1 MSGLIHKNVAT
12 HAASRAAR
20 FIAGALLLC
29 SAALAAPRAH
39 AAEIIPSLGMTR
51 TPTTGDETRLSYG
64 LAVRGNIAPM
74 LAAEIGMSY
83 RQDKLLNGQVESKQ
97 WPLTASLWAKPMP
110 MLYAGGGVGWYN
122 TTLHYPNTPLL
133 ASSTTQKFGVH
144 LGGGITLP
152 IVPGVASADLNGR
165 YVYLGD
171 QQSDLPPNKFKA
183 DYWTTSLGVAFH
195 F

>member
-1 MSGLIHKNVAT
+1 MSVVSHKSVAART
-12 HAASRAAR
+12 HR
-20 FIAGALLLC
+20 FIAAALLLC
-29 SAALAAPRAH
+29 AVAFAAPQAK
-39 AAEIIPSLGMTR
+39 AAEIIPSMGMTR
-51 TPTTGDETRLSYG
+51 TPTNGDDTRISYG

-83 RQDKLLNGQVESKQ
+83 RKDELFSGQVESTQ
-97 WPLTASLWAKPMP
+97 WPVTASLWAKPMP
-110 MLYAGGGVGWYN
+110 MLYAGGGAGWYN
-122 TTLHYPNTPLL
+122 TTLHYPGTPAL

-144 LGGGITLP
+144 LGGGLTIPML
-152 IVPGVASADLNGR
+152 PGVAALDLNGR

-171 QQSDLPPNKFKA
+171 QTSDLPPNNFKA